1 MAPRRPSRTLAAVV
15 LAAGEGKRMKSA
27 KPKVLHE
34 VCGRPALWHVVR
46 AALAARPSTL
56 VIVVGRGGDQV
67 QEAIRS
73 WNLKGSP
80 VLVRQ
85 RDRLGT
91 GHAVGVAEDA
101 VGAVDDVLVLPGD
114 DPLVTGADVRAVL
127 RAHRRTGAAATIAIA
142 KLADPRGYAR
152 IVRDGS
158 RLVRMVVE
166 TVADTSPAVRGI
178 NDVSTLVY
186 ALRREDLYRALP
198 LVSRD
203 NIQREY
209 YLPDV
214 ISILLEKG
222 ERVSVVPVDWGGAM
236 GLNSRRGMAAVALV
250 MRDRILEGHMGNGV
264 TFVDPDTAYVDVD
277 VRIGRD
283 TVIHPSTILSG
294 ATRIGAG
301 CHIGPSTRIVDS
313 TVGDGAE
320 VQFSVVRGSRIGRG
334 ATVGPFA
341 SLRPGTVLE
350 EGSKAGTF
358 VEVKASRVGR
368 GSKVPHLTY
377 IGDATIGKDTNVG
390 AGTVT
395 VNYDGFEK
403 HRTTIG
409 DEVHIGSDNML
420 VAPVRIGNR
429 AWTGAGSVIT
439 RDVPPGALA
448 VERAEQRNVPGY
460 DERKRAARAKRT
472 GTGRTSKEP
481 NDETRGGRRR
491 GQ

>member
-1 MAPRRPSRTLAAVV
+1 VV

-27 KPKVLHE
+27 RPKVLHD

-46 AALAARPSTL
+46 AALATRPSKL
-56 VIVVGRGGDQV
+56 VIVLGHGWQQV
-67 QEAIRS
+67 EEAIRS
-73 WNLKGSP
+73 WNLKSP
-80 VLVRQ
+80 PILVRQ
-85 RDRLGT
+85 RERLGT
-91 GHAVGVAEDA
+91 GHAVGVAEEA
-101 VGAVDDVLVLPGD
+101 VGTVDDVLVLPGD
-114 DPLVTGADVRAVL
+114 DPLVSGSDVRDVL
-127 RAHRRTGAAATIAIA
+127 RLHRRTSSAATIAITT
-142 KLADPRGYAR
+142 LSDPRGYAR

-166 TVADTSPAVRGI
+166 SVADTSPDVRGV

-203 NIQREY
+203 NKQREY

-214 ISILLEKG
+214 ITILLEKG
-222 ERVSVVPVDWGGAM
+222 ERVSVAPVDWGGAM
-236 GLNSRRGMAAVALV
+236 GLNSRRAMAAAARV
-250 MRDRILEGHMGNGV
+250 MRDRILEGHMAKGV
-264 TFVDPDTAYVDVD
+264 TFIDPDTTYVDVE

-283 TVIHPSTILSG
+283 TIIQPLTFLSG
-294 ATRIGAG
+294 STRVGAA
-301 CHIGPSTRIVDS
+301 CRIGPSTRIVDS

-320 VQFSVVRGSRIGRG
+320 VQFSVVRGSKVGPD
-334 ATVGPFA
+334 AAVGPFA

-358 VEVKASRVGR
+358 VEVKASRLGR

-377 IGDATIGKDTNVG
+377 IGDAIIGKRTNVG

-395 VNYDGFEK
+395 VNYDGFDK
-403 HRTTIG
+403 HRTVIG

-420 VAPVRIGNR
+420 VAPVKIGKR

-439 RDVPPGALA
+439 RNVPPGALA

-460 DERKRAARAKRT
+460 DERRRAARAKK
-472 GTGRTSKEP
+472 TGRTTKQA